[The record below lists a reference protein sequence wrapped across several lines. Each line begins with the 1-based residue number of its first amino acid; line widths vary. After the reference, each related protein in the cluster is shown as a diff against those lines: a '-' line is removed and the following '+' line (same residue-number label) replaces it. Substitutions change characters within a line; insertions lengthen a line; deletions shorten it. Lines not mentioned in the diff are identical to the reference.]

1 MVRSSPLPLC
11 PHAAAPIERRVLG
24 AQSDACARIGTRAP
38 RRPHVWDRISGG
50 APQFSD
56 ATFALRRTSDWE
68 ISASEAMENAVNE
81 ELRRFHKYYV
91 RSLSSLS

>member
-1 MVRSSPLPLC
+1 MSAQSMVRSSPLPLC
-11 PHAAAPIERRVLG
+11 PHAAAPIERRLLG

-38 RRPHVWDRISGG
+38 RRPHVWDR
-50 APQFSD
+50 PQFSD
-56 ATFALRRTSDWE
+56 AAFALRRTSDWE